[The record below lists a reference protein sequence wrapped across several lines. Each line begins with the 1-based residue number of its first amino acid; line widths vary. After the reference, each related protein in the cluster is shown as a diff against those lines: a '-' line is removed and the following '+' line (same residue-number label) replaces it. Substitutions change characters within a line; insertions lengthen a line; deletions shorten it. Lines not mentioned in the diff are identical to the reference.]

1 MNLLK
6 ALSAIVLISMMAT
19 TALSASNTT
28 KEVDCT
34 TSYRMWEVPL
44 EDWLAYCLDT
54 FCDCFNANKG
64 CPPQWSKD
72 IFDGF
77 SMLWYF
83 ENKDVGIKKKC
94 DWLNPDPN
102 INKIET
108 FLELTVKT
116 TTEKKHMM
124 VIRDW
129 EYPDSEPFSR
139 IGSRIVPTY
148 KPDHWPVAHLNV
160 GVFRLKADTQGMWS
174 FKLMPEKYVSL

>member
-6 ALSAIVLISMMAT
+6 ALSAIVLVSVMAT
-19 TALSASNTT
+19 SASGASNTT

-54 FCDCFNANKG
+54 FCDCFTPKG

-83 ENKDVGIKKKC
+83 ENKDIGIKKKC
-94 DWLNPDPN
+94 YDP
-102 INKIET
+102 IKDET
-108 FLELTVKT
+108 FVELTVKT

-124 VIRDW
+124 VVRDY
-129 EYPDSEPFSR
+129 EFSDSDSFSR
-139 IGSRIVPTY
+139 IGKRNVTQY
-148 KPDHWPVAHLNV
+148 KADHWPIAKLDV
-160 GVFRLKADTQGMWS
+160 GPFRPKADTQGMWN
-174 FKLMPEKYVSL
+174 FKLFVTK